1 MYMYEITEYTKK
13 RAKELGV
20 EVRPSANTK
29 KKLDVFKN
37 GVRIASIGAQGY
49 MDFPS
54 YVEKEGEAYAQER
67 RRLYKLRHI
76 KNRTVKGS
84 NGWWSDNLLW

>member
-1 MYMYEITEYTKK
+1 MGYEIKDYTKK

-20 EVRPSANTK
+20 EVRPSLNSK
-29 KKLDVFKN
+29 KKIDVWKD
-37 GVRIASIGAQGY
+37 GKRIASIGAQGY

-54 YVEKEGEAYAQER
+54 YIEKEGEGYAQER

>member
-1 MYMYEITEYTKK
+1 MYEITEHTKR

-20 EVRPSANTK
+20 EVRPSANSK
-29 KKLDVFKN
+29 KKVDVFKN

-49 MDFPS
+49 MD
-54 YVEKEGEAYAQER
+54 YGKYLEKEGEAYADVR
-67 RRLYKLRHI
+67 RKAYKSRHI

>member
-1 MYMYEITEYTKK
+1 MYEIKEYTQRK
-13 RAKELGV
+13 AKELGV
-20 EVRPSANTK
+20 EVRPSANSK
-29 KKLDVFKN
+29 KKIDVYSN
-37 GVRIASIGAQGY
+37 GKRIASIGAQGY

>member
-1 MYMYEITEYTKK
+1 MYEITDYTKK
-13 RAKELGV
+13 KAHELGV
-20 EVRPSANTK
+20 KVVPSVNSK
-29 KKLDVFKN
+29 KKIDVWRDGK
-37 GVRIASIGAQGY
+37 RIASIGAYGY

-54 YVEKEGEAYAQER
+54 YIEKEGEAYAKER

-76 KNRTVKGS
+76 RDRTVKGS

>member
-1 MYMYEITEYTKK
+1 MYEITEYTKK

-20 EVRPSANTK
+20 EVRPSANSK
-29 KKLDVFKN
+29 KKIDVYLK

-54 YVEKEGEAYAQER
+54 YIEKEGEAYAQER

-84 NGWWSDNLLW
+84 NGWWSDQLLW

>member
-1 MYMYEITEYTKK
+1 MYEITEYTKK

-20 EVRPSANTK
+20 EVRPSANSK
-29 KKLDVFKN
+29 KKIDVFDLDGK
-37 GVRIASIGAQGY
+37 RIASIGAQGY

-54 YVEKEGEAYAQER
+54 YIEKEGEAYAQER

>member
-1 MYMYEITEYTKK
+1 MYEITEYTKK

>member
-1 MYMYEITEYTKK
+1 MYDITEYTKK

-20 EVRPSANTK
+20 EVRPSVNSK
-29 KKLDVFKN
+29 KKVDVFDLDGK
-37 GVRIASIGAQGY
+37 RIASIGAQGY

-54 YVEKEGEAYAQER
+54 YIEKEGEAYAQER

>member
-1 MYMYEITEYTKK
+1 MYEITEHTKK

-20 EVRPSANTK
+20 EVRPSLNSK
-29 KKLDVFKN
+29 KKVDVYSN

>member
-1 MYMYEITEYTKK
+1 
-13 RAKELGV
+13 
-20 EVRPSANTK
+20 
-29 KKLDVFKN
+29 
-37 GVRIASIGAQGY
+37 

-54 YVEKEGEAYAQER
+54 YIEKEGEVYAQER

-76 KNRTVKGS
+76 KNRTIKGS

>member
-1 MYMYEITEYTKK
+1 MYDITEYTKK

-20 EVRPSANTK
+20 EVRPSVNSK
-29 KKLDVFKN
+29 KKVDVFDLDGK
-37 GVRIASIGAQGY
+37 RIASIGAQGY
-49 MDFPS
+49 MD
-54 YVEKEGEAYAQER
+54 YGKYLEKEGEAYANVR
-67 RRLYKLRHI
+67 RKAYKSRHI